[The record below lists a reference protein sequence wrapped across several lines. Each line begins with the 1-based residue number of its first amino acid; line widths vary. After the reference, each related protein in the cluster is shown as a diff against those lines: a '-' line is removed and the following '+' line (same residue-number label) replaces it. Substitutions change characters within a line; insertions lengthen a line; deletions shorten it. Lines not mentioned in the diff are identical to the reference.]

1 MHLLLGTLI
10 ACVFASTPVHSEE
23 VYQCQDRRSGIVY
36 WNKSQLE
43 GGRVFPVVLHAFVM
57 KVISDT
63 KWDVIKPRSTKH
75 LTCRLDPA
83 NDGMV
88 PGFATICSSINGFFG
103 EAWAFQIDDYGT
115 IHYNYAGVVIPSV
128 WLPPDEYSGGLTVVR
143 YGRCRKLKL

>member
-1 MHLLLGTLI
+1 MRLLLGTLI
-10 ACVFASTPVHSEE
+10 VCVFASTPVLSED
-23 VYQCQDRRSGIVY
+23 VYQCQDKRSGAVS
-36 WNKSQLE
+36 WNEPQS
-43 GGRVFPVVLHAFVM
+43 GGASGSPAVLTAFVM